1 MPQSGSY
8 YYPGSAG
15 PTRPSIDVNIVSG
28 STGGGGVSSTVTFG
42 GTAQPI
48 TGSVAIAGT
57 PTFSLTGTPTVAIT
71 GSRVPLSGASFQNTS
86 SFAGASYNVVFGPI
100 DLSLCSNFA
109 LTIINNGAAALTSAS
124 LEWSPNNSNY
134 EQWDTTSFA
143 GLAAGGIL
151 SMQVSSNSRK
161 WFRVRA
167 IAATGSTDIYV
178 TANNG

>member
-8 YYPGSAG
+8 YYPGSPGA
-15 PTRPSIDVNIVSG
+15 TRPSIDVNVVSG
-28 STGGGGVSSTVTFG
+28 STGGGVTSTVTFG

-48 TGSVAIAGT
+48 TGSVALI
-57 PTFSLTGTPTVAIT
+57 GTPTVAIT
-71 GSRVPLSGASFQNTS
+71 GSRVPLSGASFQNSS
-86 SFAGASYNVVFGPI
+86 SFTGGSYNVIFGPI

-109 LTIINNGAAALTSAS
+109 LTIVNNAATSLVSAS
-124 LEWSPNNSNY
+124 LEWSPNNSQY

-161 WFRVRA
+161 WFRIRA
-167 IAATGSTDIYV
+167 IATNGSTDIYIN
-178 TANNG
+178 ANNG